1 MFCEG
6 FFSFPFTHNVLVHSE
21 LREVGEAVKAIN
33 ENLLTCGCVR
43 SCVYARNARDC
54 ARLFVLLIGESGGKV
69 GRNARESGEG

>member
-6 FFSFPFTHNVLVHSE
+6 FFSFSFTPNVLMHSE
-21 LREVGEAVKAIN
+21 SREVGEEVKAIN
-33 ENLLTCGCVR
+33 ENLLTCRCVR